1 MILSMFQQS
10 CLLAGFPDGS
20 AVKNLPAM
28 QETRVRSLGWE
39 DALEEGMAIHSSIL
53 AWRIPWTEEPGT
65 LQSMESQRV
74 GHNWRNGAHTH
85 RLFATW
91 MAFWWNVCSNLLSVH
106 FLITLWTWN
115 SHPYFCLS
123 SSPPMG
129 AVLSLPF
136 PHCNHRFFLYPP
148 IGQMV
153 WWILLCGMYYASIL
167 NLQL

>member
-136 PHCNHRFFLYPP
+136 PHCNHRFFLGIPP
-148 IGQMV
+148 SAKWFGEFYSVVCTMQ
-153 WWILLCGMYYASIL
+153 AF
-167 NLQL
+167 